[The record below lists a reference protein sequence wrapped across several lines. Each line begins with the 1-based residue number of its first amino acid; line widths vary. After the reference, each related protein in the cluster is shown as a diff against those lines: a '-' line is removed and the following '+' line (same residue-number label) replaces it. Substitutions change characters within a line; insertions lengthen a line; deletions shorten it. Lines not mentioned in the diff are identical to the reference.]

1 MASLGD
7 LVVNLVAD
15 SSQFTKGLGE
25 AQASLNRFAAAATAM
40 AGSAIATFI
49 SVGSAL
55 DDMRIRTGISA
66 ETLSGLSYAAK
77 LSDTSMEALQG
88 SLVKMTKF
96 TEAAAGG
103 SKDATDTLAKL
114 GLTVQRLK
122 SLSPDQQFMA
132 FADALNAIQ
141 DPGQRAVAAMAVF
154 GKGVAGIDI
163 LLREGSAGIQGFI
176 DQNQALGNVMDDE
189 TAMAA
194 AATADA
200 IDDMVKA
207 ATHAMVAIGEK
218 LAPAVKMAADV
229 MTYLMK
235 GTKEFGPTIMATIGV
250 LGSAVMAFNAIAK
263 AVRAF
268 AQSQL
273 VALAMSGPKGW
284 AQLAAGLALAG
295 AATYAL
301 SSISSEFADSLKA
314 EAEAAQAA
322 KDAQN
327 QLSDARQQAAP
338 QKSQVEVYADALKG
352 LQANFDKMNSESAQ
366 GQSEALRKKING
378 LNDAFYTLSKL
389 GMTDMTKADFEKYRQ
404 AAVDAFSGAGEA
416 TKKLQQELAI
426 LRGETTA
433 AEIELQRMAA
443 AGASNAQIEALRQ
456 MQAEREKLLAQ
467 QAEEAKRQQ
476 DITSAAEQ
484 SKAAL
489 KSEVDAIK
497 EGLKTPRQKLEERQ
511 ARINE
516 LEKMGQLNLIEAA
529 LATSQINKEK
539 AALDQQTTTPAA
551 QVAEPKFAAAAMRG
565 SGEAFS
571 TILASMSRRD
581 PVVAATEKQTK
592 DLLDGMAKNKPE
604 FAVAEAA

>member
-15 SSQFTKGLGE
+15 SSQFVKGL
-25 AQASLNRFAAAATAM
+25 AQGQQALNAFAAAATAM
-40 AGSAIATFI
+40 AGAAVMKFIA
-49 SVGSAL
+49 VGDAMN
-55 DDMRIRTGISA
+55 DMRIRTGISA

-163 LLREGSAGIQGFI
+163 LLREGSAGIAAFI
-176 DQNQALGNVMDDE
+176 EQNAAMGNVMNDQ
-189 TAMAA
+189 TAQAA
-194 AATADA
+194 ADTADA
-200 IDDMVKA
+200 IDSMTTAVQNA
-207 ATHAMVAIGEK
+207 VVAIGAK
-218 LAPAVKMAADV
+218 LAPSVKLAATVVTALVTATGD
-229 MTYLMK
+229 
-235 GTKEFGPTIMATIGV
+235 FGPVLGETIGV
-250 LGSAVMAFNAIAK
+250 LGAGLLAFSAITK
-263 AVRAF
+263 AVKAYSD
-268 AQSQL
+268 AQKI
-273 VALAMSGPKGW
+273 ALALSGPKGW
-284 AQLAAGLALAG
+284 AQLAAGLVIAG
-295 AATYAL
+295 AATLALNAITGDYANTL
-301 SSISSEFADSLKA
+301 QA
-314 EAEAAQAA
+314 EQQAAQAA
-322 KDAQN
+322 ADAQN
-327 QLSDARQQAAP
+327 RLKDARNQAAP
-338 QKSQVEVYADALKG
+338 QKSQVDVYADALKG

-389 GMTDMTKADFEKYRQ
+389 GMTDMTKADFEKYKQ
-404 AAVDAFSGAGEA
+404 SAVDAFSGAGEA

-516 LEKMGQLNLIEAA
+516 LEKMGQLNLMEAA

>member
-15 SSQFTKGLGE
+15 SSQFVKGL
-25 AQASLNRFAAAATAM
+25 AQGQQALNAFAAAATAM
-40 AGSAIATFI
+40 AGAAVMKFIA
-49 SVGSAL
+49 VGDAMN
-55 DDMRIRTGISA
+55 DMRIRTGISA

-163 LLREGSAGIQGFI
+163 LLREGSAGIAAFI
-176 DQNQALGNVMDDE
+176 EQNAAMGNVMNDQ
-189 TAMAA
+189 TAQAA
-194 AATADA
+194 ADTADA
-200 IDDMVKA
+200 IDSMTTAVQNA
-207 ATHAMVAIGEK
+207 VVAIGAK
-218 LAPAVKMAADV
+218 LAPSVKLAATVVTALVTATGD
-229 MTYLMK
+229 
-235 GTKEFGPTIMATIGV
+235 FGPVLGETIGV
-250 LGSAVMAFNAIAK
+250 LGAGLLAFSAITK
-263 AVRAF
+263 AVKAYSD
-268 AQSQL
+268 AQKI
-273 VALAMSGPKGW
+273 ALALSGPKGW
-284 AQLAAGLALAG
+284 AQLAAGLVIAG
-295 AATYAL
+295 AATLALNAITGDYANTL
-301 SSISSEFADSLKA
+301 QA
-314 EAEAAQAA
+314 EQQAAQAA
-322 KDAQN
+322 ADAQN
-327 QLSDARQQAAP
+327 RLKDARNQAAP
-338 QKSQVEVYADALKG
+338 QKSQVDVYADALKG

-389 GMTDMTKADFEKYRQ
+389 GMTDMTKADFEKYKQ

-516 LEKMGQLNLIEAA
+516 LEKMGQLNLMEAA

>member
-15 SSQFTKGLGE
+15 SSQFVKGL
-25 AQASLNRFAAAATAM
+25 AQGQQALNTFAAAATAM
-40 AGSAIATFI
+40 AGAAVMKFIA
-49 SVGSAL
+49 VGDAMN
-55 DDMRIRTGISA
+55 DMRIRTGISA

-96 TEAAAGG
+96 TESAANGSKEAAA
-103 SKDATDTLAKL
+103 TLSKL
-114 GLTVQRLK
+114 GLTVQRIK
-122 SLSPDQQFMA
+122 SLAPDQQFMA

-163 LLREGSAGIQGFI
+163 LLREGSAGIAAFI
-176 DQNQALGNVMDDE
+176 EQNAAMGNVMNDQ
-189 TAMAA
+189 TAQAA
-194 AATADA
+194 ADTADA
-200 IDDMVKA
+200 IDSMTTAVQNA
-207 ATHAMVAIGEK
+207 VVAIGAK
-218 LAPAVKMAADV
+218 LAPAVKLAATVVTALVTATGD
-229 MTYLMK
+229 
-235 GTKEFGPTIMATIGV
+235 FGPVLGATIGV
-250 LGSAVMAFNAIAK
+250 LGAGLLAFSAITK
-263 AVRAF
+263 AVKAYSD
-268 AQSQL
+268 AQKI
-273 VALAMSGPKGW
+273 ALALSGPKGW
-284 AQLAAGLALAG
+284 AQLAAGLVVAG
-295 AATYAL
+295 AATLALNAMTGDYANTL
-301 SSISSEFADSLKA
+301 QA
-314 EAEAAQAA
+314 EQQAAQAA
-322 KDAQN
+322 ADAQN
-327 QLSDARQQAAP
+327 RLRDARQQAAP
-338 QKSQVEVYADALKG
+338 QKSQVDVYADALKG

-389 GMTDMTKADFEKYRQ
+389 GLTDMTKADFEKYKQ
-404 AAVDAFSGAGEA
+404 SAVDAFSGAGEA

-516 LEKMGQLNLIEAA
+516 LEKMGQLNLMEAA
-529 LATSQINKEK
+529 QATAQINKEK
-539 AALDQQTTTPAA
+539 AALDQQATTPAA

-581 PVVAATEKQTK
+581 PLVAATEKQTK